1 MENTRGRDLVEAGR
15 LCERKNGRGVDTNR
29 NWAVDWGVKE
39 KDYDPAEEY
48 PGRAP
53 HSEPEVQV
61 VLGEAKALAPHVW
74 LNVHSGMLALFMPY
88 DHKATV
94 RARGGGRLERAGDL
108 GGLGAVSLRAL
119 PCVAHMRAVVFVPLG
134 CCAALAS
141 GFASDACSRRHPQT
155 HAPQIPDGAEAAA
168 TLRMLGRVNE
178 LSCGG
183 KCAVGSGGKSVGY
196 LAHGTATDFMYERLK
211 VGGEGREREWAA
223 ALVFVKKCMRKRHHS
238 THQHTQ
244 YTHTH

>member
-1 MENTRGRDLVEAGR
+1 MLQRARVCAAGMCLPANQTITCPQNQNAGQPQPQQILPMENTRGRDLVEAGR

-94 RARGGGRLERAGDL
+94 RARGGGAAGA
-108 GGLGAVSLRAL
+108 GGRFGRFGRCQFAGVAVCST
-119 PCVAHMRAVVFVPLG
+119 H
-134 CCAALAS
+134 
-141 GFASDACSRRHPQT
+141 ACS
-155 HAPQIPDGAEAAA
+155 G
-168 TLRMLGRVNE
+168 V
-178 LSCGG
+178 
-183 KCAVGSGGKSVGY
+183 CAVGVLRRS
-196 LAHGTATDFMYERLK
+196 RLWL
-211 VGGEGREREWAA
+211 R
-223 ALVFVKKCMRKRHHS
+223 L
-238 THQHTQ
+238 
-244 YTHTH
+244 